1 MTNETKTA
9 PAAAGMRKVRITH
22 IIASGSA
29 FGYDEDGAAVFLPGA
44 QAKPYNLAVF
54 NIVEGFCIPNPILP
68 TKADATP
75 LMMTKIRSV
84 VDESKIFIPSQ
95 VEEVAAVE
103 VVEEAEEVADPLEP
117 FDEHSVKLTQAAAIN
132 LADWAMGILG
142 TAGIRQVFEEIYG
155 FTAGTA
161 TLGQLGDPRWDN
173 YTALN
178 NALRKLHNDGSLGMI
193 AFTKPAGKKS
203 RVLWCLPD
211 ELETAFGEVAA

>member
-1 MTNETKTA
+1 MTNETNTA

-29 FGYDEDGAAVFLPGA
+29 FGYDGDGAAVFLPGA

-54 NIVEGFCIPNPILP
+54 NIVEGFCIPNPILT

-103 VVEEAEEVADPLEP
+103 VVEEAEEVAATFEP

-211 ELETAFGEVAA
+211 ELETAFSGVAA